1 MPVARPLGGC
11 AFLSREKTGERQAM
25 KISGPGLESGPNGF
39 ERAMALAGAATLKEV
54 LPICVESLLGVS
66 EGCLDCGW
74 VYLIPEKSDVFKLC
88 YSTGVSEA
96 FAEANSSWAPDSV
109 HGRALYRETP
119 WYGAFADTLN
129 GKDPLLFSEGL
140 RAFVILPLFRD
151 LPLAGCFCLASHD
164 HDLIPQ
170 SARCDMEALSRWF
183 DKTVA
188 RVQVSESRIKESWD
202 LLSLFDAMGEMV
214 FAFGLDGD
222 VLWMNRTAHDE
233 LGIERK
239 EENRIHLLDLHPA
252 GSRPEAAQIFRK
264 MLAREQQTSNVPYVR
279 KNGTTVNATTLG
291 VPGRWRGE
299 DVLFGISRIHDVIP
313 SADRDLKSGVTSLE
327 TEIAR
332 IASIFD
338 ERLSR
343 IEEAL
348 LLKSSSYRETTRAKR
363 LEE

>member
-1 MPVARPLGGC
+1 M
-11 AFLSREKTGERQAM
+11 KTN
-25 KISGPGLESGPNGF
+25 GPGPEIAPNGF

-54 LPICVESLLGVS
+54 LPICVESLLGAS
-66 EGCLDCGW
+66 EGHLDCGW
-74 VYLIPEKSDVFKLC
+74 VYLIPEKSDVFKLR
-88 YSTGVSEA
+88 YSAGVSDA
-96 FAEANSSWAPDSV
+96 FAEASSSWAPDSV
-109 HGRALYRETP
+109 HGRTLYRETP
-119 WYGAFADTLN
+119 WYGAFPDTIN
-129 GKDPLLFSEGL
+129 GKDPLLSSEGL
-140 RAFVILPLFRD
+140 RAFVILPLFRNRS
-151 LPLAGCFCLASHD
+151 LAGCFCLASHE
-164 HDLIPQ
+164 HDSVPQ

-252 GSRPEAAQIFRK
+252 GSRPEAAQIFRR
-264 MLAREQQTSNVPYVR
+264 MLAREQQTSSVPYVR
-279 KNGTTVNATTLG
+279 RNGTEVNATTLG

-299 DVLFGISRIHDVIP
+299 DVLFGISRIHDLIP
-313 SADRDLKSGVTSLE
+313 GTARDLKSGVTTLE
-327 TEIAR
+327 LEIAR
-332 IASIFD
+332 MASMFD

-348 LLKSSSYRETTRAKR
+348 LLKPSSDVKMTRAKGHD
-363 LEE
+363 E